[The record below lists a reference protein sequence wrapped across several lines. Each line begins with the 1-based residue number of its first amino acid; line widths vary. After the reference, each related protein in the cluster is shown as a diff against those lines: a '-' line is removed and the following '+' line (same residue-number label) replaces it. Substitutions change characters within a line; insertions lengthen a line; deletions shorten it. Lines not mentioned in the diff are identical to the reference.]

1 MGHIRVNPLPPQ
13 AVPIELIH
21 IRFEL
26 LNQWGKGIRIEFTR
40 EDIAFNTLSNILLR
54 EEEWPRLK
62 VF

>member
-1 MGHIRVNPLPPQ
+1 MRHIRVPLHPKS
-13 AVPIELIH
+13 VPIELIH
-21 IRFEL
+21 LRSEL
-26 LNQWGKGIRIEFTR
+26 LNQWGKGIRVEFIR